1 MMLPLSAKE
10 LLTTTR
16 AVRKRLDLSRPVE
29 REVIEE
35 CISIAQ
41 QAPTASNMQN
51 WHFVV
56 VTDTIKK
63 AALAELFRKG
73 WETYIKLPTSITNIK
88 FEDPKRNATQKRIIS
103 SAEYL
108 VDHLALVPV
117 YVIPCIA
124 AGTEG
129 QPTVVQSAVWGS
141 IAPAA
146 WSFMLGARSFG
157 LGTSWTSLHLFYEE
171 EAANILNIPYKDVMQ
186 AALIPVAYTIG
197 TDFKPALRNS
207 VHTIVHWNTW

>member
-1 MMLPLSAKE
+1 MLPLSAKE

-16 AVRKRLDLSRPVE
+16 AVRKRLDLTRPVE

-73 WETYIKLPTSITNIK
+73 WETYINLPTAVNNMK

-124 AGTEG
+124 ARTEG

-146 WSFMLGARSFG
+146 WSFMLAARSFG

-197 TDFKPALRNS
+197 TDFKPSPRNS